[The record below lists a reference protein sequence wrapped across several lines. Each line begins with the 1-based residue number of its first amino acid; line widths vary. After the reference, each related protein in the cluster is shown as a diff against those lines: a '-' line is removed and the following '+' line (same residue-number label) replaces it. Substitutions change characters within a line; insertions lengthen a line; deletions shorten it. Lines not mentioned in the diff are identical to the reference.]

1 MYAKSDFRFM
11 ESVYKLLITEL
22 NYKPAITIQQFF
34 AVGYAE
40 QKMILCRDVC
50 RLMREK
56 ND

>member
-1 MYAKSDFRFM
+1 LYAKSDFRFM